1 MVNKTALC
9 ENRNDVQISEHAQP
23 GLIQGDTAVPMPQQ
37 YRARLPGKVAIVTG
51 AGSQGDG
58 IGTGKAIA
66 VVMAGEG
73 AKVCLV
79 DRELARAEETHGMIR
94 AAGGESF
101 VCVGDVT
108 TAADCERFV
117 AETVQR
123 FGGVDVLVNNVG
135 IAGAFGN
142 FENFDEAAWDRV
154 IDVNLKSAVLMSRF
168 AVPQMIRRGGGAIV
182 NISSIAG
189 IRAHGGGFAY
199 GPSKAAMNELSCE
212 LAVAYG
218 RKGIR
223 ANTVAPGHIVTPMSQ
238 GLLGDQARAARR
250 KVNTLGVDGD
260 AWDIAAAVL
269 FLASDEAR
277 FISGVLIPVDGG
289 VVQTGPLAAHA
300 LITQRDTQD

>member
-1 MVNKTALC
+1 
-9 ENRNDVQISEHAQP
+9 
-23 GLIQGDTAVPMPQQ
+23 MPIPPQF
-37 YRARLPGKVAIVTG
+37 RARLLGKVAIVTG

-58 IGTGKAIA
+58 VGTGKAIA

-73 AKVCLV
+73 AKVCLI
-79 DRELARAEETHGMIR
+79 DCEPTRAEETHALIR

-101 VCVGDVT
+101 VSVGDVT
-108 TAADCERFV
+108 RAADCERFV
-117 AETVQR
+117 AETIQR
-123 FGGVDVLVNNVG
+123 FGGVDILVNNVG
-135 IAGAFGN
+135 IAGALGT

-168 AVPQMIRRGGGAIV
+168 AVPPMIRRGGGAIV

-218 RKGIR
+218 RQGIR
-223 ANTVAPGHIVTPMSQ
+223 ANTVAPGHIVTPLSQ
-238 GLLGDQARAARR
+238 GLLGEDARAARR
-250 KVNTLGVDGD
+250 KVNTLGVEGD
-260 AWDIAAAVL
+260 AWDVAAAAL

-300 LITQRDTQD
+300 MITRPDPAPAQ